1 VEDNSESAP
10 DFRPKRMRVEM
21 PAGAALP
28 GLAALTALML
38 LCSVILAK
46 TLAYMVDS
54 LEIPQIVAATQ
65 ALPPTLPVPP
75 LHRRALSDKFLR
87 KGVDEMATGSVS
99 PRPERK

>member
-1 VEDNSESAP
+1 
-10 DFRPKRMRVEM
+10 MRVEM

-28 GLAALTALML
+28 GLVALTALML

-54 LEIPQIVAATQ
+54 LEIPQIVVATQ
-65 ALPPTLPVPP
+65 SLPPTLSTPP

-87 KGVDEMATGSVS
+87 KGVDEMATGSLP
-99 PRPERK
+99 PRPLQK